1 MDIDITVDGDVAVT
15 QLEEARS
22 RLATLERYVDED
34 ESPVAV
40 RLTLRD
46 RPGHGDR
53 ARERFA
59 ADASLPFDGR
69 VLAAHATAPT
79 PTEATDAVVQRLR
92 RQLRRIL
99 DADVARRNEPRTI
112 AKAIADFDP
121 DRRTVPGQRRK
132 PPEEREI
139 VSRRTYAAAP
149 EPTYS
154 AVVDLLEDA
163 ELFHLFVH
171 VRTNEDVVVFWR
183 DDGRIGLLFPPGS
196 VLADENDVVVPM
208 PSRYSDPLTLAAARS
223 EMDVLNHRFLYYID
237 AEDERGRVL
246 YLRTDGDY
254 GLVEPE

>member
-1 MDIDITVDGDVAVT
+1 MDIDITVDGDVAAG
-15 QLEEARS
+15 QLEAART
-22 RLATLERYVDED
+22 RLATLERYVDD
-34 ESPVAV
+34 DDSPVAV

-53 ARERFA
+53 RRERFV

-92 RQLRRIL
+92 RQLRRIV
-99 DADVARRNEPRTI
+99 DADIARRNEPRRL
-112 AKAIADFDP
+112 AKAIADFDQE
-121 DRRTVPGQRRK
+121 RRAAPAQRRK

-183 DDGRIGLLFPPGS
+183 DDGRIGLLFAPGS
-196 VLADENDVVVPM
+196 VLADENDIVVPM
-208 PSRYSDPLTLAAARS
+208 PSRYGEPLTLAAARS

-237 AEDERGRVL
+237 ADDGRGRVL
-246 YLRTDGDY
+246 YLRSDGDY